1 MRKKAGPGDRASNPS
16 GRDVGWRRE
25 REQDHRIGVS
35 HDDFSRDVLAPSPDI
50 CPGQISWDYDRAEI
64 IADGVVHAIG
74 VCLGAHRR
82 DDRRDRSQQ
91 ERIEIAPIL
100 VYVIGLVTMLAL
112 SAAYNICLARQ
123 VGSAPLRPLRDAGL
137 GSRALA
143 YLQLVS
149 RTCR

>member
-1 MRKKAGPGDRASNPS
+1 MMLIELALLRLGRFKRLALLDTQKAEDAEKAG
-16 GRDVGWRRE
+16 
-25 REQDHRIGVS
+25 
-35 HDDFSRDVLAPSPDI
+35 
-50 CPGQISWDYDRAEI
+50 
-64 IADGVVHAIG
+64 
-74 VCLGAHRR
+74 LGI
-82 DDRRDRSQQ
+82 

-100 VYVIGLVTMLAL
+100 VYVIGPATMLGL

-123 VGSAPLRPLRDAGL
+123 MGSAPLRPLRDAGL